1 LQYKNIFKL
10 VFSLISSPAKAWEDI
25 SVNQDSQKVIVDYV
39 YPMIGFC
46 GIAWL
51 IGSIYRR
58 GWNTPLSFQLS
69 MVDCCGIAIAL
80 FGGFFLAAY
89 IVNKYLLRQFRI
101 ERSPQQ
107 VLVFIGYSM
116 TMVFIA
122 DMITGILPSM
132 QPIGIMI
139 QLYTL
144 YIVYVGSTPMMKVEA
159 SFKMPFTI
167 AFSIIII
174 GCPMLI
180 EFIYQNL
187 VTIFN

>member
-1 LQYKNIFKL
+1 
-10 VFSLISSPAKAWEDI
+10 
-25 SVNQDSQKVIVDYV
+25 
-39 YPMIGFC
+39 
-46 GIAWL
+46 
-51 IGSIYRR
+51 
-58 GWNTPLSFQLS
+58 
-69 MVDCCGIAIAL
+69 
-80 FGGFFLAAY
+80 
-89 IVNKYLLRQFRI
+89 
-101 ERSPQQ
+101 
-107 VLVFIGYSM
+107 
-116 TMVFIA
+116 
-122 DMITGILPSM
+122 M

-159 SFKMPFTI
+159 SLKMPFTI